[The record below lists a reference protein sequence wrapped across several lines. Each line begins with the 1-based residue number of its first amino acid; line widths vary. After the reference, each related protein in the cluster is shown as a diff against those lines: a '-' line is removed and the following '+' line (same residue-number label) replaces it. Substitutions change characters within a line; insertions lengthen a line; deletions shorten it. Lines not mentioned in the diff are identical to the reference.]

1 MTSFAPVR
9 TKRVYRY
16 VVDQIIDLVRKG
28 EFAAESQLPPE
39 RDLADQL
46 RISRASL
53 REALSALQ
61 LLGLVET
68 RSGQGTFVCTD
79 APSKILRLDASLL
92 YRDLESPFAILQARL
107 TVEPAIAALAATQ
120 RSYEAIQR
128 LVEIQRLAD
137 SDESG
142 RYLSSEGDR
151 RFHLAVAEATENPVL
166 VSMMSTVYEL
176 MGQRLWLLLRDATA
190 SAPDRLRQYAMQHRG
205 VCEAIEKQDAEAAAT
220 RMREHLES
228 VERFMIEVE
237 LISPSVTPDPSCSNP
252 VKDKAPDSHALPMP
266 AVKGD

>member
-9 TKRVYRY
+9 TKRVYMY

-28 EFAAESQLPPE
+28 EFAAESQLPSE
-39 RDLADQL
+39 RDLAEQL

-68 RSGQGTFVCTD
+68 RSGQGTFVCAD

-107 TVEPAIAALAATQ
+107 AVEPGIAALAATQ
-120 RSYEAIQR
+120 RSEESLRR
-128 LVEIQRLAD
+128 LSEIQGLAD
-137 SDESG
+137 GDPDG
-142 RYLSSEGDR
+142 TYLSSEGDR

-190 SAPDRLRQYAMQHRG
+190 SAPDRLRQYGVMHREI
-205 VCEAIEKQDAEAAAT
+205 CEAIERQDADAAAT
-220 RMREHLES
+220 RMRRHLES

-237 LISPSVTPDPSCSNP
+237 LIPASSVVNPSNLNP
-252 VKDKAPDSHALPMP
+252 AGLTLPGAGKANALQ
-266 AVKGD
+266 KGP